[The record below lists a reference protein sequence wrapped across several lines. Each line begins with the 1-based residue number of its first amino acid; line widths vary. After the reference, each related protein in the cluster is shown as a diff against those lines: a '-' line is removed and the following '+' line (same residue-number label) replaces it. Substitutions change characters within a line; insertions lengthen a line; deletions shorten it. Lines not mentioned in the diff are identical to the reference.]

1 MLKRIFNFSNLTLLV
16 ALILSTIAAWYSIIG
31 LTTIFAGAVI
41 PVIIMG
47 SALELAKI
55 TTTVWLRK
63 YWHRAGLLIK
73 LYLVPAVMAIALITS
88 MGIFGFLSK
97 AHMDQGVTSGDI
109 QSKIAIYDE
118 KIKTEKE
125 NIEAN
130 RKALKQMDEGV
141 DQVLGRSTTETGAE
155 KAVAM
160 RKSQQKERTRLQ
172 NEILQSQKSIA
183 GLNNERA
190 PIAAE
195 VRKVEAEVGP
205 IKYIAALIYG
215 DNPDSNILER
225 AVRWVIILIVI
236 VFDPLALCLILA
248 SQQSLRWAREDR
260 LAAKEEEVAEDGYK
274 TPWPTRP
281 PIPGYDDEYVKW
293 PGGQSP
299 LYEPDDGPLTDEQI
313 AQIKDVAKPDLP
325 TGETVVTD
333 ELFPAKEFDIND
345 HPYLF
350 TPRGSDTPPGIEPV
364 GPQVY
369 RAEPSDTALEPCYKC
384 GTPLIN
390 APGIGPFCPN
400 KACDVV
406 DGWALEGYEP
416 IEIKITMPVVEKQ
429 FPATM
434 PTISA
439 TPIKSV
445 VPEYAQKKQKPPPY
459 VPPEAAHSNKKTIIR
474 ADNDPVTDIEINAYF
489 GTEFPKNPGK
499 GDLYLRVDYLPTRL
513 YRYNN
518 NNWMEI
524 EKSTTDTYSYN
535 EEYIKYLID
544 QLASGTYDPDDLTA
558 SEKEQIE
565 EYISK
570 NDQSSNNPA

>member
-1 MLKRIFNFSNLTLLV
+1 MLKRIFSFSNLTLLV
-16 ALILSTIAAWYSIIG
+16 ALTLSTIAAWYSIIG
-31 LTTIFAGAVI
+31 LTTIFAGAVV

-109 QSKIAIYDE
+109 QAKIAIYDE

-183 GLNNERA
+183 ELNDARA

-205 IKYIAALIYG
+205 IKYIAALLYG
-215 DNPDSNILER
+215 DNPDANILER
-225 AVRWVIILIVI
+225 AVRWVIILLVI
-236 VFDPLALCLILA
+236 VFDPLALMLV
-248 SQQSLRWAREDR
+248 
-260 LAAKEEEVAEDGYK
+260 LAANQSKD
-274 TPWPTRP
+274 W
-281 PIPGYDDEYVKW
+281 DDEE
-293 PGGQSP
+293 PA
-299 LYEPDDGPLTDEQI
+299 YEPDDGPINEELLE
-313 AQIKDVAKPDLP
+313 ALRERAKEELP
-325 TGETVVTD
+325 TGELVSKEELLPEETVA
-333 ELFPAKEFDIND
+333 EKEFDIND

-350 TPRGSDTPPGIEPV
+350 TPAGSQTPPGIDPV
-364 GPQVY
+364 PIQVY
-369 RAEPSDTALEPCYKC
+369 KPEPSDDTLEPCYKC
-384 GTPLIN
+384 GTPLMN

-400 KACDVV
+400 KECDVL
-406 DGWALEGYEP
+406 DSWALKDSEPVEITYILPEP
-416 IEIKITMPVVEKQ
+416 IVIAESKKPVELPEVIESNTIPYQELDGGYVMFDNKHMHKDVLTGMRPDILKLVADSGKQ
-429 FPATM
+429 TKTNFGTSF
-434 PTISA
+434 PTIA
-439 TPIKSV
+439 
-445 VPEYAQKKQKPPPY
+445 
-459 VPPEAAHSNKKTIIR
+459 
-474 ADNDPVTDIEINAYF
+474 
-489 GTEFPKNPGK
+489 GK
-499 GDLYLRVDYLPTRL
+499 GDTFVRVDSLPNKVYKFDGARWIVVNKDQSDSYLH
-513 YRYNN
+513 
-518 NNWMEI
+518 
-524 EKSTTDTYSYN
+524 DQ
-535 EEYIKYLID
+535 EYIKYLVQKIEE
-544 QLASGTYDPDDLTA
+544 GEYDIELL
-558 SEKEQIE
+558 SEIEKQQIE
-565 EYISK
+565 DYLTK
-570 NDQSSNNPA
+570 NA

>member
-1 MLKRIFNFSNLTLLV
+1 MLKRIFSFSNLTLLV
-16 ALILSTIAAWYSIIG
+16 ALTLSTIAAWYSIIG
-31 LTTIFAGAVI
+31 LTTIFAGAVV

-97 AHMDQGVTSGDI
+97 AHMDQGITSGDV
-109 QSKIAIYDE
+109 QAKIAIYDE

-172 NEILQSQKSIA
+172 NEILQSQKSIQ

-215 DNPDSNILER
+215 DNPDANVLER
-225 AVRWVIILIVI
+225 AVRWVIILLVI
-236 VFDPLALCLILA
+236 VFDPLALMLVLA
-248 SQQSLRWAREDR
+248 ANQSKDWDDEEDKPAYEADDGPIDPDVLEQLRER
-260 LAAKEEEVAEDGYK
+260 AKEELPSGEVVSEK
-274 TPWPTRP
+274 
-281 PIPGYDDEYVKW
+281 V
-293 PGGQSP
+293 
-299 LYEPDDGPLTDEQI
+299 
-313 AQIKDVAKPDLP
+313 
-325 TGETVVTD
+325 
-333 ELFPAKEFDIND
+333 FDIKD

-350 TPRGSDTPPGIEPV
+350 TPRGSSTPPGIEPA
-364 GPQVY
+364 PIQVY
-369 RAEPSDTALEPCYKC
+369 KGEPSDDTLEPCYKC
-384 GTPLIN
+384 GTPLIV

-400 KACDVV
+400 KECDVV
-406 DGWALEGYEP
+406 DNTLGVEP
-416 IEIKITMPVVEKQ
+416 IEITYIPPAPIVDSAPNFEGIKVDGEWVQTGPDFNEKPKTEEVLESNTKSYEELEGGYVAYDGKHMHKDVLLNMRPDILKLVADSARSSDTGFGTS
-429 FPATM
+429 FPAL
-434 PTISA
+434 A
-439 TPIKSV
+439 K
-445 VPEYAQKKQKPPPY
+445 
-459 VPPEAAHSNKKTIIR
+459 
-474 ADNDPVTDIEINAYF
+474 
-489 GTEFPKNPGK
+489 K
-499 GDLYLRVDYLPTRL
+499 GDTFVRVDLLPNKVYKFDGNRWIQV
-513 YRYNN
+513 N
-518 NNWMEI
+518 
-524 EKSTTDTYSYN
+524 KDQTTSYVYDQ
-535 EEYIKYLID
+535 EYIKYLVEKID
-544 QLASGTYDPDDLTA
+544 KGEYDIELLSDT
-558 SEKEQIE
+558 EKQQIE
-565 EYISK
+565 EYLTK
-570 NDQSSNNPA
+570 NN

>member
-1 MLKRIFNFSNLTLLV
+1 MLKRIFSFSNLTLLV

-31 LTTIFAGAVI
+31 LTTIFAGAVV

-55 TTTVWLRK
+55 ITTVWLRK

-97 AHMDQGVTSGDI
+97 AHMDQGVTSGDV
-109 QSKIAIYDE
+109 QAKIAIYDE

-172 NEILQSQKSIA
+172 NEILQSQKSIQ

-205 IKYIAALIYG
+205 IKYIAALLYG
-215 DNPDSNILER
+215 DNPDANILER
-225 AVRWVIILIVI
+225 AVRWVIILLVI
-236 VFDPLALCLILA
+236 VFDPLALMLV
-248 SQQSLRWAREDR
+248 
-260 LAAKEEEVAEDGYK
+260 LAANQSKD
-274 TPWPTRP
+274 W
-281 PIPGYDDEYVKW
+281 DDEDE
-293 PGGQSP
+293 PA
-299 LYEPDDGPLTDEQI
+299 YEPDDGPINEEVLEALREQ
-313 AQIKDVAKPDLP
+313 AKEELP
-325 TGETVVTD
+325 TGELISK
-333 ELFPAKEFDIND
+333 ENLFPEETVAEKEFDIKD

-350 TPRGSDTPPGIEPV
+350 TPAGSDTPPGIKPV

-369 RAEPSDTALEPCYKC
+369 KPEPSDDTLDPCYKC
-384 GTPLIN
+384 GTPLMI

-400 KACDVV
+400 KECDVSDNTNGV
-406 DGWALEGYEP
+406 EP
-416 IEIKITMPVVEKQ
+416 IEITYIPTKPMVEDAPNFEAIKVDGKWVQ
-429 FPATM
+429 TGPSFIEILKTDLPDTIESNTIPYQELEGGYEMFDNKHMHKDVLLGMRPDMLKLVADSGRSTNTSFGTSFPALA
-434 PTISA
+434 S
-439 TPIKSV
+439 
-445 VPEYAQKKQKPPPY
+445 
-459 VPPEAAHSNKKTIIR
+459 
-474 ADNDPVTDIEINAYF
+474 
-489 GTEFPKNPGK
+489 K
-499 GDLYLRVDYLPTRL
+499 GDTFVRVDTLPNKVYKFDGLRWIVVNKAQSTSYL
-513 YRYNN
+513 Y
-518 NNWMEI
+518 
-524 EKSTTDTYSYN
+524 DQ
-535 EEYIKYLID
+535 EYIKYLVTKIE
-544 QLASGTYDPDDLTA
+544 SGEYDIELLSDT
-558 SEKEQIE
+558 EKQQIE
-565 EYISK
+565 EYLTK
-570 NDQSSNNPA
+570 KD

>member
-1 MLKRIFNFSNLTLLV
+1 MLKRIFSFSNLTLLV
-16 ALILSTIAAWYSIIG
+16 ALTLSTIAAWYSIIG

-97 AHMDQGVTSGDI
+97 AHMDQGVTSGDV
-109 QSKIAIYDE
+109 QAKIAIYDE

-141 DQVLGRSTTETGAE
+141 DQVLGRSTDEKGAE

-183 GLNNERA
+183 GLNDERA

-205 IKYIAALIYG
+205 IKYIAALLYG
-215 DNPDSNILER
+215 DNPDANILER
-225 AVRWVIILIVI
+225 AVRWVIILLVI
-236 VFDPLALCLILA
+236 VFDPLALMLV
-248 SQQSLRWAREDR
+248 
-260 LAAKEEEVAEDGYK
+260 LAANQSKDWDELEEPEGGVIRSSDGTIVGLKVPTKKQTEPEDISEDGYK

-281 PIPGYDDEYVKW
+281 DIPGYDDEYVKY
-293 PGGQSP
+293 PGGV
-299 LYEPDDGPLTDEQI
+299 GPT
-313 AQIKDVAKPDLP
+313 
-325 TGETVVTD
+325 ETVA
-333 ELFPAKEFDIND
+333 EKEFDIKD

-350 TPRGSDTPPGIEPV
+350 TPAGSSTPPGIEPV
-364 GPQVY
+364 AIQVY
-369 RAEPSDTALEPCYKC
+369 KPEPSDPTLEPCYKC

-390 APGIGPFCPN
+390 VPGIGPFCPN
-400 KACDVV
+400 KECDVADNTNGV
-406 DGWALEGYEP
+406 EPVEITFIPPEP
-416 IEIKITMPVVEKQ
+416 IAIEPVIEEVAPAEDIVTEGVTKEHPWDELDDGFVTYKGKTMSKQRLMQLEPKLFMAEADHANHIKTNFGTQ
-429 FPATM
+429 FPKIA
-434 PTISA
+434 
-439 TPIKSV
+439 
-445 VPEYAQKKQKPPPY
+445 
-459 VPPEAAHSNKKTIIR
+459 NR
-474 ADNDPVTDIEINAYF
+474 GDIF
-489 GTEFPKNPGK
+489 V
-499 GDLYLRVDYLPTRL
+499 RVDTLPNRVYKFEGSKWIAVNKDLSSSYLNRDYIQFL
-513 YRYNN
+513 INKVYLGEYDLEVLSEEEKAQIKDYLNN
-518 NNWMEI
+518 QN
-524 EKSTTDTYSYN
+524 S
-535 EEYIKYLID
+535 
-544 QLASGTYDPDDLTA
+544 
-558 SEKEQIE
+558 
-565 EYISK
+565 
-570 NDQSSNNPA
+570 